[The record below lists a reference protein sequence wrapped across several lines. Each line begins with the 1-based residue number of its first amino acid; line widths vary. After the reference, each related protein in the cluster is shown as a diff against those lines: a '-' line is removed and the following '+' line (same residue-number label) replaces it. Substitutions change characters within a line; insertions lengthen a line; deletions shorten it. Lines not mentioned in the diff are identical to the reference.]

1 MSKQSSRTP
10 PHAKLALGPRRRVRG
25 PRRNAQEEK
34 ERKLKTKAKIPRRV
48 KKKKRQGREESRGER
63 KALRRDT
70 VSSGGRGAR
79 GNNGEGPDQA
89 AAAPLFLRFPLSL
102 CWRAPASSRP
112 RSSLSLFRFGF
123 GRRVPRVMSGSGRAE
138 RDPSPRER
146 ESDGSSTPA
155 GLRNISLLGV
165 ERLLAA
171 L

>member
-1 MSKQSSRTP
+1 MQSWHWDRGEGSERAAPQCTRRERT
-10 PHAKLALGPRRRVRG
+10 
-25 PRRNAQEEK
+25 
-34 ERKLKTKAKIPRRV
+34 KTKNESENPSVRK

-63 KALRRDT
+63 KALRRVT

-146 ESDGSSTPA
+146 ESDGSSKPA